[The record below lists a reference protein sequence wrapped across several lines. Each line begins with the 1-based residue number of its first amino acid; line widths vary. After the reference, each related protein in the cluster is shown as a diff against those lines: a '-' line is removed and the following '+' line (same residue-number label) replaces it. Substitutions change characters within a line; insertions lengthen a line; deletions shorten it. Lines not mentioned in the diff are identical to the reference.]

1 MAGYAPISLQQRCGM
16 DGKPYP
22 GARAYFYSADTLT
35 PLTVFQDY
43 GLGTPHANP
52 VQANAFGVF
61 PAIFLDE
68 EDEFYRLRITTADG
82 VTLEDLTTLPIIG
95 PSGGG
100 GGGSEVPV
108 DPTALRQTGDIDPQ
122 PYSGARSGYVRANAR
137 TIGSA
142 LSGASERANADCE
155 ALFLLLWQRYNN
167 NICPVVG
174 DRGASAAADWDAGK
188 QLTLPDWR
196 GRQFIAIDTMGNTS
210 ANRLADVAFDVG
222 DASTPG
228 STGGGARVTLT
239 SDQVPATAVTVSII
253 DPGHEHDVIAPNA
266 RNGVSAGGNPT
277 NNWTGTNGTPE
288 KTSKVTT
295 GITATATV
303 QGGGAAHTVLDPFFT
318 GTIYIKLALPFL
330 TFGLAAL
337 SMLQGGAA

>member
-1 MAGYAPISLQQRCGM
+1 MAGYAPISLQQRCGV

-52 VQANAFGVF
+52 VQASAFGVF

-68 EDEFYRLRITTADG
+68 EDEFYRLRVTTADG

-95 PSGGG
+95 PSGG

-155 ALFLLLWQRYNN
+155 ALFLLLWGRYSDT
-167 NICPVVG
+167 ICPVIG
-174 DRGASAAADWDAGK
+174 GRGVSAAADWTAGK

-210 ANRLADVAFDVG
+210 ANRLANVAFDIG

-239 SDQVPATAVTVSII
+239 TDQIPAHTHTATVT
-253 DPGHEHDVIAPNA
+253 DPGHKHKVPSPN
-266 RNGVSAGGNPT
+266 NKSGVSAGGNPT
-277 NNWTGTNGTPE
+277 NYWSGNAGLSEDSET
-288 KTSKVTT
+288 VTT
-295 GITATATV
+295 GITVSNANT
-303 QGGGAAHTVLDPFFT
+303 GGGAAHTVLDPFFT

>member
-1 MAGYAPISLQQRCGM
+1 MAGYAPISLQQRCGI

-22 GARAYFYSADTLT
+22 GARAYFYAADTLT

-100 GGGSEVPV
+100 GGSEVPV

-142 LSGASERANADCE
+142 LSGASERANTDCE
-155 ALFLLLWQRYNN
+155 SLFLVLWGRYNDT
-167 NICPVVG
+167 ICPVIG
-174 DRGASAAADWDAGK
+174 GRGASAAADWDAGK
-188 QLTLPDWR
+188 PLTLPDWR

-239 SDQVPATAVTVSII
+239 TDQIPAHTHTATVT
-253 DPGHEHDVIAPNA
+253 DPGHVHTTIKPSTRTGTSD
-266 RNGVSAGGNPT
+266 GGNPVQ
-277 NNWTGTNGTPE
+277 NWNGTSGTE
-288 KTSKVTT
+288 NVGSSTT
-295 GITATATV
+295 GITVANSDT
-303 QGGGAAHTVLDPFFT
+303 GGGAAHTVLDPFFT

>member
-1 MAGYAPISLQQRCGM
+1 MAGYAPISLQQRCGI

-35 PLTVFQDY
+35 PLTTFQDY

-61 PAIFLDE
+61 PAVFLDE
-68 EDEFYRLRITTADG
+68 EAEFYRLRITTADG

-95 PSGGG
+95 PSGG

-155 ALFLLLWQRYNN
+155 ALFLLLWGRYSDT
-167 NICPVVG
+167 ICPVVG
-174 DRGASAAADWDAGK
+174 GRGASAAADWDAGK

-210 ANRLADVAFDVG
+210 ANRLSDVAFDIG

-228 STGGGARVTLT
+228 SIGGAARVTLT
-239 SDQVPATAVTVSII
+239 ADQIPAHTHTATQEAHSHTWVS
-253 DPGHEHDVIAPNA
+253 PKT
-266 RNGVSAGGNPT
+266 RTLT
-277 NNWTGTNGTPE
+277 NLQGGTNGGNTIWEQTSVTPE
-288 KTSKVTT
+288 STSSAQPA
-295 GITATATV
+295 ITVDNT
-303 QGGGAAHTVLDPFFT
+303 GGGAAHTVLDPFFT

>member
-1 MAGYAPISLQQRCGM
+1 MAGYAPISLQQRCGV

-35 PLTVFQDY
+35 PLTTFQDY

-95 PSGGG
+95 PSGG

-155 ALFLLLWQRYNN
+155 ALFLLLWGRYIDT
-167 NICPVVG
+167 ICPVVG
-174 DRGASAAADWDAGK
+174 GRGASAAADWDAGK

-210 ANRLADVAFDVG
+210 ANRLADVTFDVG

-239 SDQVPATAVTVSII
+239 EDQIPAHTHTATVT
-253 DPGHEHDVIAPNA
+253 DPGHVHTTIKPNT
-266 RNGVSAGGNPT
+266 RTGTSDGGNPVQ
-277 NNWTGTNGTPE
+277 NWSGTSGTE
-288 KTSKVTT
+288 NVGSSTT
-295 GITATATV
+295 GITVANSNT
-303 QGGGAAHTVLDPFFT
+303 GGGAAHTVLDPFFT
-318 GTIYIKLALPFL
+318 GTIYIKL
-330 TFGLAAL
+330 
-337 SMLQGGAA
+337 